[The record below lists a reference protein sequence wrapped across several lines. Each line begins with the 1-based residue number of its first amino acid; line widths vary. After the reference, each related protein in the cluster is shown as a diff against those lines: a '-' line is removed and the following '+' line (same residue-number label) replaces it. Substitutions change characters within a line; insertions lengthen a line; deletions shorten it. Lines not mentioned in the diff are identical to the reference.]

1 MSAPRFGRH
10 AALAAG
16 AIALTAAAVTAQEI
30 QPRMGEVLPGLTPAQ
45 QARFDAGQLAFEH
58 VFDAPGGLGP
68 IMNDESCGACHSIP
82 RLGGS
87 GAKVVTRFGKAGPP
101 FDPLVELGG
110 SLLQREAISPE
121 CLEFVPPEAD
131 VNINRITPSAFGA
144 GLVEA
149 IKPQDIIRRETN
161 PPPGV
166 TGRAHRVHAAEDPPE
181 AKRKVGRFGWKAQV
195 ATLLTFSGDAS
206 VNELGFTNR
215 LFPVE
220 NAPNGNQKL
229 LKLCDS
235 VPDPEDGPDP
245 EGFHQIDRQTD
256 FQKFLAQPPQTPR
269 NGMPGEP
276 LFAAVGCAACHVATS
291 YVTVANAEPPLA
303 NKTVKPYSDFLLHNM
318 GSLADGI
325 VQGDAKED
333 EFRTPV
339 LWGLRARAKIAL
351 LHDGRVTAGTME
363 DNVKNAIAAHDG
375 EGLAAANAF
384 AGLAPADKDRVVRF
398 LLSLGRAEFD
408 QEGDDDVDDF
418 DWFFLENTGAFTGP
432 GSFFGPDDPQAV
444 ADFDQDGDFDLVDFT
459 VMQRAMTGDQ
469 VGAPQRV
476 AGIPFP

>member
-1 MSAPRFGRH
+1 MHIRSGLMVSA
-10 AALAAG
+10 AAF
-16 AIALTAAAVTAQEI
+16 ALTAAAVTAQEI
-30 QPRMGEVLPGLTPAQ
+30 QPRMGEVVPGLNPAQ

-58 VFDAPGGLGP
+58 VFDAAGGLGP
-68 IMNDESCGACHSIP
+68 IMNDESCAACHSLP
-82 RLGGS
+82 RVGGS
-87 GAKVVTRFGKAGPP
+87 GAKVVTRFGNSGPP
-101 FDPLVELGG
+101 FDPLENLGG

-121 CLEFVPPEAD
+121 CLEFVPPEAN
-131 VNINRITPSAFGA
+131 VAIFRITPSAFGA

-149 IKPQDIIRRETN
+149 IKPQDIMRREIV

-166 TGRAHRVHAAEDPPE
+166 SGRAHRVHALEDPPE

-206 VNELGFTNR
+206 LNELGFTNR
-215 LFPVE
+215 LAPVE

-229 LKLCDS
+229 LKLCDN

-269 NGMPGEP
+269 SAMPGET
-276 LFAAVGCAACHVATS
+276 LFTSIGCASCHVATP
-291 YVTVANAEPPLA
+291 YVTAANAEPPLA
-303 NKTVKPYSDFLLHNM
+303 NQTIKPYSDFLLHNM

-333 EFRTPV
+333 EFRTPA
-339 LWGLRARAKIAL
+339 LWGLRARAKISL
-351 LHDGRVTAGTME
+351 LHDGRVTGGTME

-375 EGLAAANAF
+375 EGLVAANNF
-384 AGLAPADKDRVVRF
+384 AGLLTPDKDKVVRF

-408 QEGDDDVDDF
+408 EEGDDDVDDF
-418 DWFFLENTGAFTGP
+418 DWFFLENAGSFTGP

-459 VMQRAMTGDQ
+459 VMQRAMTGAL
-469 VGAPQRV
+469 VGAQERADGSPVR
-476 AGIPFP
+476 

>member
-1 MSAPRFGRH
+1 MLVRYVPV
-10 AALAAG
+10 AALV
-16 AIALTAAAVTAQEI
+16 LAAATVTAQEI
-30 QPRMGEVLPGLTPAQ
+30 QPRMGEPLAGLNAAQ
-45 QARFDAGQLAFEH
+45 QARFDNGKVAFEH
-58 VFDAPGGLGP
+58 VFDAASGLGP
-68 IMNDESCGACHSIP
+68 IMNDESCAACHSLP
-82 RLGGS
+82 NVGGS
-87 GAKVVTRFGKAGPP
+87 GAKVVTRFGNSGPP
-101 FDPLVELGG
+101 FDPLEDLGG

-121 CLEFVPPEAD
+121 CLEFVPPEANVD
-131 VNINRITPSAFGA
+131 IFRITPSAFGD

-149 IKPQDIIRRETN
+149 IKPEDIVRRQTF

-166 TGRAHRVHAAEDPPE
+166 SGRAHRVHAAEDPPE

-229 LKLCDS
+229 LKLCDA

-245 EGFHQIDRQTD
+245 EGFHQIDRQAD

-269 NGMPGEP
+269 SGMPGEA
-276 LFAAVGCAACHVATS
+276 LYTSIGCGSCHVTTPYQTA
-291 YVTVANAEPPLA
+291 VTAEPPL
-303 NKTVKPYSDFLLHNM
+303 NGKSIKPYSDFLLHNM

-333 EFRTPV
+333 EFRTPS

-363 DNVKNAIAAHDG
+363 ENVANAIALHDG
-375 EGLAAANAF
+375 EGLAAANNF
-384 AGLAPADKDRVVRF
+384 AALVPADKDKVVRF

-418 DWFFLENTGAFTGP
+418 DWFFLENSGAFTGP

-459 VMQRAMTGDQ
+459 VMQRAMTGELVAAQ
-469 VGAPQRV
+469 ERAPGVR
-476 AGIPFP
+476 IR

>member
-1 MSAPRFGRH
+1 M
-10 AALAAG
+10 
-16 AIALTAAAVTAQEI
+16 AAAATAQEI
-30 QPRMGEVLPGLTPAQ
+30 QPRMGEPMPGLTAAQ
-45 QARFDAGQLAFEH
+45 QARFDAGQTAFEH
-58 VFDAPGGLGP
+58 VFDTAGGLGP
-68 IMNDESCGACHSIP
+68 IMNDESCAACHSIP
-82 RLGGS
+82 RVGGS

-101 FDPLVELGG
+101 FDPLENLGG
-110 SLLQREAISPE
+110 SLLQREAIQPM

-131 VNINRITPSAFGA
+131 VVINRITPSAFGA

-149 IKPQDIIRRETN
+149 IKPQDIMRRETM

-166 TGRAHRVHAAEDPPE
+166 SGRAHRVHAAEDPPE
-181 AKRKVGRFGWKAQV
+181 ARRKVGRFGWKAQV

-215 LFPVE
+215 LFPKE
-220 NAPNGNQKL
+220 NAPNGNRKL
-229 LKLCDS
+229 LALCDP

-245 EGFHQIDRQTD
+245 EGFDQIDRQTD

-269 NGMPGEP
+269 SGMPGEP
-276 LFAAVGCAACHVATS
+276 IFVSVGCAACHVATP
-291 YVTVANAEPPLA
+291 YVTAATAEPPLA
-303 NKTVKPYSDFLLHNM
+303 NQTVKPYSDFLLHNM

-333 EFRTPV
+333 EFRTPS

-363 DNVKNAIAAHDG
+363 DNVKNAILLHDG

-384 AGLAPADKDRVVRF
+384 AALSTPDKDKMVRF

-418 DWFFLENTGAFTGP
+418 DWFFLENMGAFTGP

-459 VMQRAMTGDQ
+459 VMQRAMTGEQ
-469 VGAPQRV
+469 VGAPERV
-476 AGIPFP
+476 AGIPGN

>member
-1 MSAPRFGRH
+1 MVGRH
-10 AALAAG
+10 AGLAA
-16 AIALTAAAVTAQEI
+16 AFALTAAVVTAQEI
-30 QPRMGEVLPGLTPAQ
+30 QPRMGEVLPGLNAAQ

-58 VFDAPGGLGP
+58 VFDVPGGLGP
-68 IMNDESCGACHSIP
+68 IMNDESCAACHSLP
-82 RLGGS
+82 RVGGS
-87 GAKVVTRFGKAGPP
+87 GAKVVTRFGNSGPP
-101 FDPLVELGG
+101 FDPLENLGG

-121 CLEFVPPEAD
+121 CLEFVPPEAN
-131 VNINRITPSAFGA
+131 VEINRLTPSAFGA

-149 IKPQDIIRRETN
+149 IKPQDIIRRELL

-166 TGRAHRVHAAEDPPE
+166 SGRAHRVHPLEDPPE

-215 LFPVE
+215 LAPVE

-245 EGFHQIDRQTD
+245 EGFHQIDRQAD

-269 NGMPGEP
+269 FGMPGEA
-276 LFAAVGCAACHVATS
+276 LFTSVGCGSCHVATP
-291 YVTVANAEPPLA
+291 YVTAANAEPPLA
-303 NKTVKPYSDFLLHNM
+303 NKTIKPYSDFLLHNM

-333 EFRTPV
+333 EFRTPS
-339 LWGLRARAKIAL
+339 LWGLRARAKISL
-351 LHDGRVTAGTME
+351 LHDGRITGGTME

-375 EGLAAANAF
+375 EGLAAANNFGA
-384 AGLAPADKDRVVRF
+384 LLTPDKDKVVRF

-408 QEGDDDVDDF
+408 DEGDDDVDDF
-418 DWFFLENTGAFTGP
+418 DWFFLENAGAFTGP

-459 VMQRAMTGDQ
+459 VMQRAMTGAL
-469 VGAPQRV
+469 VGAQER
-476 AGIPFP
+476 ADGFPVR

>member
-1 MSAPRFGRH
+1 MVSRRVPH
-10 AALAAG
+10 AAAALVLLG
-16 AIALTAAAVTAQEI
+16 AVVSAQEI
-30 QPRMGEVLPGLTPAQ
+30 QPRMGEALPGLNAAQ
-45 QARFDAGQLAFEH
+45 QARFDAGKLAFEH
-58 VFDAPGGLGP
+58 VFDIPGGLGP
-68 IMNDESCGACHSIP
+68 IMNDESCAACHSIP
-82 RLGGS
+82 GTGGS
-87 GAKVVTRFGKAGPP
+87 GAKVVTRFGNSGPP

-121 CLEFVPPEAD
+121 CLEFVPPQANVE
-131 VNINRITPSAFGA
+131 ISRLTPSAFGG

-149 IKPQDIIRRETN
+149 IKPQDIIRRETI

-166 TGRAHRVHAAEDPPE
+166 SGRAHRVHAAEDPPE

-215 LFPVE
+215 LFPAE
-220 NAPNGNQKL
+220 NAPNGDEKL

-269 NGMPGEP
+269 SGMPGEG
-276 LFAAVGCAACHVATS
+276 LFTSIGCASCHVATP
-291 YVTVANAEPPLA
+291 YVTAANAEPPLG
-303 NKTVKPYSDFLLHNM
+303 NKTIKPYSDFLLHNM

-333 EFRTPV
+333 EFRTPS
-339 LWGLRARAKIAL
+339 LWGLRGRADVAL
-351 LHDGRVTAGTME
+351 LHDGRITGGTME

-375 EGLAAANAF
+375 EGLAAANNF
-384 AGLAPADKDRVVRF
+384 AALLTVDKDRVVRF
-398 LLSLGRAEFD
+398 LLSLGQAEFD

-418 DWFFLENTGAFTGP
+418 DWFFFENEGAFTGP

-444 ADFDQDGDFDLVDFT
+444 ADFDQDGDFDLVDFM
-459 VMQRAMTGDQ
+459 VMQRAMTGPLVSAQ
-469 VGAPQRV
+469 QRADGV
-476 AGIPFP
+476 RFP

>member
-1 MSAPRFGRH
+1 MFVRYVPV
-10 AALAAG
+10 AALVLA
-16 AIALTAAAVTAQEI
+16 AAAVPAQEI
-30 QPRMGEVLPGLTPAQ
+30 QPRMGEPLAGLNAAQ
-45 QARFDAGQLAFEH
+45 QARFDNGKVAFEH
-58 VFDAPGGLGP
+58 VFDAASGLGP
-68 IMNDESCGACHSIP
+68 IMNDESCAACHSLP
-82 RLGGS
+82 NVGGA
-87 GAKVVTRFGKAGPP
+87 GAKVVTRFGNSGPP
-101 FDPLVELGG
+101 FDPLEDLGG

-121 CLEFVPPEAD
+121 CLEFVPPEANVD
-131 VNINRITPSAFGA
+131 IFRITPSAFGD

-149 IKPQDIIRRETN
+149 IKPEDIVRRQTF

-166 TGRAHRVHAAEDPPE
+166 SGRAHRVHAAEDPPE

-229 LKLCDS
+229 LKLCDG
-235 VPDPEDGPDP
+235 VPDPEDGPDA
-245 EGFHQIDRQTD
+245 EGFHQIDRQAD

-269 NGMPGEP
+269 SGMPGEV
-276 LFAAVGCAACHVATS
+276 LYTSIGCGSCHVATP
-291 YVTVANAEPPLA
+291 YQTAATAEPPL
-303 NKTVKPYSDFLLHNM
+303 NGKSIKPYSDFLLHNM

-333 EFRTPV
+333 EFRTPS

-363 DNVKNAIAAHDG
+363 ENVANAIALHDG
-375 EGLAAANAF
+375 EGLAAANNF
-384 AGLAPADKDRVVRF
+384 AALVPADKDKVVRF

-418 DWFFLENTGAFTGP
+418 DWFFLENSGAFTGP

-459 VMQRAMTGDQ
+459 VMQRAMTGEL
-469 VGAPQRV
+469 V
-476 AGIPFP
+476 AAQERAGGVRIR

>member
-1 MSAPRFGRH
+1 
-10 AALAAG
+10 
-16 AIALTAAAVTAQEI
+16 
-30 QPRMGEVLPGLTPAQ
+30 MGEPVPGLTAPQ
-45 QARFDAGQLAFEH
+45 QARFDAGKLAFEH
-58 VFDAPGGLGP
+58 VFDTPGGLGP

-82 RLGGS
+82 GVGGS
-87 GAKVVTRFGKAGPP
+87 GAKVVTRFGNSGPP
-101 FDPLVELGG
+101 FDPLENLGG

-121 CLEFVPPEAD
+121 CLEFVPPEAN
-131 VNINRITPSAFGA
+131 VEISRITPSAFGT

-149 IKPQDIIRRETN
+149 IKPEDITRRETL
-161 PPPGV
+161 PPRGV
-166 TGRAHRVHAAEDPPE
+166 SGRAHRVHAVEDPPE
-181 AKRKVGRFGWKAQV
+181 ARPKVGRFGWKAQV
-195 ATLLTFSGDAS
+195 ATLLSFSGDAS

-229 LKLCDS
+229 LAQCDS

-245 EGFHQIDRQTD
+245 EGFHQIDRQAD

-269 NGMPGEP
+269 SGMPGEP
-276 LFAAVGCAACHVATS
+276 LFVSIGCVSCHVGTP
-291 YVTVANAEPPLA
+291 YVTSANAEPPLS
-303 NKTVKPYSDFLLHNM
+303 NKTIKPYSDFLLHNM

-333 EFRTPV
+333 EFRTPS

-351 LHDGRVTAGTME
+351 LHDGRVTAGTLE
-363 DNVKNAIAAHDG
+363 ENVRNAIAAHDG
-375 EGLAAANAF
+375 EGLAAANNF
-384 AGLAPADKDRVVRF
+384 AALLTADKDKVVRF

-418 DWFFLENTGAFTGP
+418 DWFFLENAGSFTGP

-459 VMQRAMTGDQ
+459 VMQRAMTGALVSAQERADG
-469 VGAPQRV
+469 VR
-476 AGIPFP
+476 IR

>member
-1 MSAPRFGRH
+1 MFARH
-10 AALAAG
+10 APITVFALV
-16 AIALTAAAVTAQEI
+16 AAAAAAQEI
-30 QPRMGEVLPGLTPAQ
+30 QPRMGEPLPGLTAAQ
-45 QARFDAGQLAFEH
+45 QARFDAGKLAFEH

-68 IMNDESCGACHSIP
+68 IMNDESCAACHSAP
-82 RLGGS
+82 VVGGS
-87 GAKVVTRFGKAGPP
+87 GAKVVTRFGNSGPP
-101 FDPLVELGG
+101 FDPLEELGG
-110 SLLQREAISPE
+110 SLLQREAIQPE
-121 CLEFVPPEAD
+121 CLEFVPPEAN
-131 VNINRITPSAFGA
+131 VEINRITPSAFGA

-149 IKPQDIIRRETN
+149 IKPQDITKRETF

-166 TGRAHRVHAAEDPPE
+166 SGRAHRVHALEDPLT
-181 AKRKVGRFGWKAQV
+181 ARRKVGRFGWKAQV
-195 ATLLTFSGDAS
+195 ATLLSFSGDAS

-215 LFPVE
+215 LIPVE

-229 LKLCDS
+229 LKLCDD

-269 NGMPGEP
+269 SGMQGEP
-276 LFAAVGCAACHVATS
+276 LFTSIGCASCHVATS
-291 YVTVANAEPPLA
+291 YLTATNAEPPL
-303 NKTVKPYSDFLLHNM
+303 NGKTIRPFSDFLLHNM

-333 EFRTPV
+333 EFRTPS
-339 LWGLRARAKIAL
+339 LWGLHARAKIAL
-351 LHDGRVTAGTME
+351 LHDGRITAGTME
-363 DNVKNAIAAHDG
+363 ENVANAILAHDG

-384 AGLAPADKDRVVRF
+384 AALSTADKDRVVRF

-418 DWFFLENTGAFTGP
+418 DWFFFENTGAFTGP

-459 VMQRAMTGDQ
+459 VMQRAMTGQLISAQERADG
-469 VGAPQRV
+469 VR
-476 AGIPFP
+476 IR

>member
-1 MSAPRFGRH
+1 MTLVAGRALAGAA
-10 AALAAG
+10 AALMAV
-16 AIALTAAAVTAQEI
+16 AAAAQEI
-30 QPRMGEVLPGLTPAQ
+30 QPRMGEPVPGLNAAQ
-45 QARFDAGQLAFEH
+45 QARFDTGKQAFEH
-58 VFDAPGGLGP
+58 VFDTPGGLGP
-68 IMNDESCGACHSIP
+68 IMNDESCAACHSLP
-82 RLGGS
+82 GVGGA

-101 FDPLVELGG
+101 FDPLESLGG
-110 SLLQREAISPE
+110 SLLQREAIEPK

-149 IKPQDIIRRETN
+149 IKPQDITRRETM

-166 TGRAHRVHAAEDPPE
+166 SGRAHRVHAAEDPPD
-181 AKRKVGRFGWKAQV
+181 ARKKVGRFGWKAQV

-229 LKLCDS
+229 LALCDS

-245 EGFHQIDRQTD
+245 EGFDQIDRQAD

-269 NGMPGEP
+269 SGMPGEA
-276 LFAAVGCAACHVATS
+276 LFVSVGCAACHVNTPYLTLAT
-291 YVTVANAEPPLA
+291 AEPPLSG
-303 NKTVKPYSDFLLHNM
+303 KMIKPYSDFLLHNM

-333 EFRTPV
+333 EFRTPS
-339 LWGLRARAKIAL
+339 LWGLRVRANTAL
-351 LHDGRVTAGTME
+351 LHDGRITAGTAE
-363 DNVKNAIAAHDG
+363 ENLKNAIAAHDG
-375 EGLAAANAF
+375 EALVAANNF
-384 AGLAPADKDRVVRF
+384 GQLPTADKDKVVRF

-408 QEGDDDVDDF
+408 QEADDDVDDF
-418 DWFFLENTGAFTGP
+418 DWFFLENMGAFTGP

-444 ADFDQDGDFDLVDFT
+444 ADFDQDGDFDLVDFM
-459 VMQRAMTGDQ
+459 VMQRAMTGAL
-469 VGAPQRV
+469 VSAQRRADGV
-476 AGIPFP
+476 RFP